1 MNEDNKGLSKEELL
15 AVEETALQDISGV
28 LQAMDTMEEYEPFK
42 VVRNG
47 KELFSFR
54 IRGLDDEET
63 EKCRTD
69 ATKMVK
75 NKRLG
80 GMSVPADFN
89 AAKYS
94 SLLIVAATHP
104 EDKKLI
110 WDNKDL
116 QKRASAV
123 SAWQM
128 VDKVLRSGEK
138 ERAIELIEKLSG
150 YDEDGLIETI
160 KNS

>member
-1 MNEDNKGLSKEELL
+1 MNEDNKKLDKEELL
-15 AVEETALQDISGV
+15 AIEENALQDISGV
-28 LQAMDTMEEYEPFK
+28 LQAMETMEEYETFR
-42 VVRNG
+42 VIRNG

-54 IRGLDDEET
+54 IRGLDDEEM

-75 NKRLG
+75 SKRLG
-80 GMSVPADFN
+80 GITVPADFN
-89 AAKYS
+89 VAKHN
-94 SLLIVAATHP
+94 SLLIVQATHP

-116 QKRASAV
+116 QKRAKAV
-123 SAWQM
+123 TAWQM

-138 ERAIELIEKLSG
+138 ERVIELIEKLSG
-150 YDEDGLIETI
+150 YDDESTLEII